1 MNISEI
7 DDIER
12 LRRINQA
19 LMSRVEQS
27 MDQQGN
33 AFSLF
38 QTAINLEGRI
48 RARTEELRS
57 TLRRLEKTN
66 QDLVQAKE
74 AAEIANLSK
83 TRFLAAASHDVLQ
96 PLNAARLSISA
107 LSDLQ
112 TTQDG
117 RTMAQQ
123 VERSLET
130 MEELL
135 RTLLDISKLDAGVVR
150 PEITTVQLDTLFQS
164 LQSDF
169 APLAERKGLRLRF
182 RPTRLAV
189 LSDQGMYRRVVQNI
203 VSNAIRYTRSGGV
216 FVAARARGD
225 QVRVDVIDTGTGI
238 PEDEFDAVFEEF
250 HRGPDLSDDGSGG
263 LGLGLSIVKRMVA
276 ALDHPLNFT
285 SVVGKGTVFRLN
297 APMAARPLVE
307 AASIGTSE
315 PERPRTY
322 GLDGARVLL
331 VENDAAV
338 RRAMSILLQRWG
350 CDVRDGACLAETL
363 AHIEDGG
370 FEPDIIIADQHLDHG
385 DLGTEVITETRRL
398 SRKAIPA
405 LITTAD
411 FSEDLAQVARSAH
424 MEVMRKPVKP
434 AQLRALMAHMLA

>member
-1 MNISEI
+1 MNINEI

-48 RARTEELRS
+48 RARTEELRA

-96 PLNAARLSISA
+96 PLNAARLSVSA
-107 LSDLQ
+107 LSDIQ
-112 TTQDG
+112 TSGEGQTLA
-117 RTMAQQ
+117 RQ

-150 PEITTVQLDTLFQS
+150 PEIRQVPLDTLFQS

-189 LSDQGMYRRVVQNI
+189 LSDQGMYRRILQNI

-216 FVAARARGD
+216 FVAARPRGD

-276 ALDHPLNFT
+276 ALDHPLQFT
-285 SVVGKGTVFRLN
+285 SVVGKGTVFRLM
-297 APMAARPLVE
+297 APAAVR
-307 AASIGTSE
+307 IQSE
-315 PERPRTY
+315 PATPAGSGEPDRPRAY

-331 VENDAAV
+331 VENDAGV
-338 RRAMSILLQRWG
+338 RRAMLVLLQR
-350 CDVRDGACLAETL
+350 
-363 AHIEDGG
+363 
-370 FEPDIIIADQHLDHG
+370 
-385 DLGTEVITETRRL
+385 
-398 SRKAIPA
+398 SA
-405 LITTAD
+405 LIRTGLT
-411 FSEDLAQVARSAH
+411 
-424 MEVMRKPVKP
+424 
-434 AQLRALMAHMLA
+434 

>member
-1 MNISEI
+1 MNINEI

-48 RARTEELRS
+48 RARTEELRA

-96 PLNAARLSISA
+96 PLNAARLSVSA
-107 LSDLQ
+107 LSDIQ
-112 TTQDG
+112 TSGEGQTLA
-117 RTMAQQ
+117 RQ

-150 PEITTVQLDTLFQS
+150 PEIRQVPLDTLFQS

-189 LSDQGMYRRVVQNI
+189 LSDQGMYRRILQNI
-203 VSNAIRYTRSGGV
+203 GILAARRSGV
-216 FVAARARGD
+216 SCSRGD
-225 QVRVDVIDTGTGI
+225 
-238 PEDEFDAVFEEF
+238 DAV
-250 HRGPDLSDDGSGG
+250 
-263 LGLGLSIVKRMVA
+263 
-276 ALDHPLNFT
+276 
-285 SVVGKGTVFRLN
+285 
-297 APMAARPLVE
+297 
-307 AASIGTSE
+307 
-315 PERPRTY
+315 
-322 GLDGARVLL
+322 
-331 VENDAAV
+331 
-338 RRAMSILLQRWG
+338 
-350 CDVRDGACLAETL
+350 
-363 AHIEDGG
+363 
-370 FEPDIIIADQHLDHG
+370 
-385 DLGTEVITETRRL
+385 
-398 SRKAIPA
+398 
-405 LITTAD
+405 
-411 FSEDLAQVARSAH
+411 
-424 MEVMRKPVKP
+424 
-434 AQLRALMAHMLA
+434 

>member
-1 MNISEI
+1 MNINEI

-48 RARTEELRS
+48 RARTEELRA

-96 PLNAARLSISA
+96 PLNAARLSVSA
-107 LSDLQ
+107 LSDIQ
-112 TTQDG
+112 TSGEGQTLA
-117 RTMAQQ
+117 RQ

-150 PEITTVQLDTLFQS
+150 PEIRQVPLDTLFQS

-189 LSDQGMYRRVVQNI
+189 LSDQGMYRRILQNI
-203 VSNAIRYTRSGGV
+203 VSNAIRYTQEGRVLLGIRRRGERLLIEVWDSGP
-216 FVAARARGD
+216 
-225 QVRVDVIDTGTGI
+225 GI
-238 PEDEFDAVFEEF
+238 PEAMRQRGFRPVGRDFPVFLHPETHEEYALA
-250 HRGPDLSDDGSGG
+250 RTERKSGHG
-263 LGLGLSIVKRMVA
+263 YTG
-276 ALDHPLNFT
+276 F
-285 SVVGKGTVFRLN
+285 VVH
-297 APMAARPLVE
+297 
-307 AASIGTSE
+307 AS
-315 PERPRTY
+315 PE
-322 GLDGARVLL
+322 V
-331 VENDAAV
+331 
-338 RRAMSILLQRWG
+338 
-350 CDVRDGACLAETL
+350 TL
-363 AHIEDGG
+363 E
-370 FEPDIIIADQHLDHG
+370 
-385 DLGTEVITETRRL
+385 
-398 SRKAIPA
+398 
-405 LITTAD
+405 
-411 FSEDLAQVARSAH
+411 EDLARRERVVGARQ
-424 MEVMRKPVKP
+424 P
-434 AQLRALMAHMLA
+434 ALEDVG